1 MDVPTTNAGLRRHR
15 LRFSIILIGGLLI
28 ASPARDVVGNVIA
41 TARSC
46 DVPEDRAGQRNSVG
60 LAAARGASPKGDPP
74 RVIDDSDRNKHTG
87 HNENSKR
94 HGNRGH
100 RGKRGP

>member
-1 MDVPTTNAGLRRHR
+1 

-28 ASPARDVVGNVIA
+28 ASPAQDVVGNVIA
-41 TARSC
+41 MDRSC
-46 DVPEDRAGQRNSVG
+46 AVPENYAGQGNSVG
-60 LAAARGASPKGDPP
+60 LAAARRTSPKGDPP

-87 HNENSKR
+87 HNENGKR
-94 HGNRGH
+94 QENGHH